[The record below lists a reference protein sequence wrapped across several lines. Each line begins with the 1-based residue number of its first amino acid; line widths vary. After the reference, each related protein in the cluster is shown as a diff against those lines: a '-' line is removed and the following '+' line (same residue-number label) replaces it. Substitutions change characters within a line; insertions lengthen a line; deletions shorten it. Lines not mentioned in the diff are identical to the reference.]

1 MDEDWKSIRQIQQG
15 DSFVYYTGHSTRP
28 SDQQVRE
35 RWMTRL
41 AEPLVHTLVAESA
54 GEVDGYVRLKQG
66 KGKGSHTGEISTVAV
81 HPDFQR
87 KGIGRQ
93 LVEEILTV
101 AAGFGLKR
109 IRLTVHEDND
119 AAIRLYRRMGFE
131 IEGREREA
139 VKRDGKF
146 IDLLIMGRL
155 ESQKA

>member
-1 MDEDWKSIRQIQQG
+1 
-15 DSFVYYTGHSTRP
+15 
-28 SDQQVRE
+28 
-35 RWMTRL
+35 MTRL

-54 GEVDGYVRLKQG
+54 GEAVGYVRLKQG

>member
-1 MDEDWKSIRQIQQG
+1 MA
-15 DSFVYYTGHSTRP
+15 
-28 SDQQVRE
+28 
-35 RWMTRL
+35 RL
-41 AEPLVHTLVAESA
+41 AEPLVHTLVAESV
-54 GEVDGYVRLKQG
+54 GEVVGYVRLKQG
-66 KGKGSHTGEISTVAV
+66 KGKGSHAGEISTVAF